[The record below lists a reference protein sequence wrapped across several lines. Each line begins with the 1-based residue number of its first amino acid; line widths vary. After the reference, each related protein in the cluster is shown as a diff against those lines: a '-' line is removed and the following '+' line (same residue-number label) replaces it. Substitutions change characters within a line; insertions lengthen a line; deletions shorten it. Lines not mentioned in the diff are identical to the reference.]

1 MQLAARAGVMPAYP
15 THEFE
20 PDRPMQRREVAEVVA
35 AVLDLRAPSHGS
47 RTRRWRG
54 RDPDF
59 ADLDPTHAS
68 YEAAVRAVSVG
79 VLEVNRDN
87 RFRPTAT
94 VRGAEAVDVVRR
106 LERLVRQES

>member
-1 MQLAARAGVMPAYP
+1 MQLVARAGVMPAYP

-35 AVLDLRAPSHGS
+35 AVLDLLARSDGF

-54 RDPDF
+54 RDPAF

-79 VLEVNRDN
+79 VLEVGRDN

-94 VRGAEAVDVVRR
+94 VRGAEAVDVLQR